1 MINLMISMMNSSPTQ
16 LRTRIKFCGLT
27 RAQDVQCAAQ
37 LGADAIGFVFYPKSK
52 RYLEPSQAGQLAAMV
67 PAFVSTVALFVE
79 PEDSLVR
86 EVIAAVHPTYL
97 QFHGDESP
105 SDCERFDWPY
115 IKAFRVG
122 APGLDTPEGLAQACL
137 KYKTAKAW
145 LFDSYT
151 PAYGGSGHGFDRL
164 LLSQVP
170 DTLPM
175 ILSGGLKQDNIV
187 SLLNQIHPWA
197 VDVSSGVEVSP
208 GVKSAD
214 LMAAFTHAIH
224 QADARTASPL
234 SL

>member
-1 MINLMISMMNSSPTQ
+1 MTMIKSPSIPS
-16 LRTRIKFCGLT
+16 RTRIKFCGLT
-27 RAQDVQCAAQ
+27 RPQDIECAAQ

-52 RYLEPSQAGQLAAMV
+52 RCLEPKQAGQLAALV
-67 PAFVSTVALFVE
+67 PAFVSTVALFVA

-86 EVIAAVHPTYL
+86 AVIAQMQPTYL

-105 SDCERFDWPY
+105 EDCERFEWPY

-151 PAYGGSGHGFDRL
+151 PAYGGSGHGFDRH
-164 LLSQVP
+164 LLSQVS
-170 DTLPM
+170 DVVPM
-175 ILSGGLKQDNIV
+175 ILSGGLKVDNIE
-187 SLLNQIHPWA
+187 SLLDQTHPWA
-197 VDVSSGVEVSP
+197 VDVSSGVEVEP

-214 LMAAFTHAIH
+214 LMTAFTHAI
-224 QADARTASPL
+224 QRFDARVT